1 MYKAL
6 SKLKSAVFCF
16 LVLMVLLC
24 SCKAQPTWQEQY
36 DLGMRYL
43 TESNYEQAI
52 LAFTAAIEINP
63 NQAGAYVGR
72 ADAYVGWGDVAGEN
86 YLIQAQNDYEQAL
99 RLDDSIA
106 DVYLYLAEIYTQQG
120 ENEKAID
127 LLLRGYEI
135 TGDERLYREQEPS
148 VKQKFAEG
156 YFFKSFDSLPESGQQ
171 ALRESIAALQRGDIE
186 RLEGLLKDSGI
197 PTFLCTEIDEYLV
210 KVGPGIEIRPE
221 QGTGYSYEKY
231 NVGEVGS
238 TQLYWQFSC
247 FDWQWNGPWYL
258 KKEQKSLDLILMP
271 DTYGSDT
278 DKFYIEGFGTNK
290 YYTEASGTAK
300 DNKGIADSQRMR
312 IESANGGW
320 MEYRA
325 ENGFIVE
332 ISMNSIQSEMLDP
345 DLGADP
351 NSIIGSAVDMC
362 AFEYADW

>member
-135 TGDERLYREQEPS
+135 TGDERLYQEVKEQQTELS
-148 VKQKFAEG
+148 FEYSKA
-156 YFFKSFDSLPESGQQ
+156 YRTFDSLPESGQQ
-171 ALRESIAALQRGDIE
+171 ALRNAIAALRKENRDDLYDALINSE
-186 RLEGLLKDSGI
+186 L
-197 PTFLCTEIDEYLV
+197 PTFLRTEMDGV
-210 KVGPGIEIRPE
+210 RIELQFADNGSFISLETRPE
-221 QGTGYSYEKY
+221 QGDGYAYEYIAINGTISYNY
-231 NVGEVGS
+231 SSFACVGWQCNGEWHNKQELRNSNGS
-238 TQLYWQFSC
+238 ITTAYIEAAGTAVNNQGTA
-247 FDWQWNGPWYL
+247 DKQWIRQ
-258 KKEQKSLDLILMP
+258 E
-271 DTYGSDT
+271 YGSNT
-278 DKFYIEGFGTNK
+278 WNEI
-290 YYTEASGTAK
+290 
-300 DNKGIADSQRMR
+300 
-312 IESANGGW
+312 
-320 MEYRA
+320 RA
-325 ENGFIVE
+325 ENGVIVE
-332 ISMNSIQSEMLDP
+332 FTMDSATTAISDMLDP
-345 DLGADP
+345 ALGLDMD
-351 NSIIGSAVDMC
+351 SIGGSEFDM
-362 AFEYADW
+362 FIFQKETW